1 MLWRIKSGMDESLD
15 AWAVHGVGGF
25 FGTIC
30 AGIFATTAV
39 CSYSGLLE
47 GNVHQFTANIIGAV
61 VVTIYAFVVTYAI
74 ALIIDKMLGLR
85 VSEEEE
91 YVGLDLSQHGET
103 CR

>member
-25 FGTIC
+25 MGTIF

-47 GNVHQFTANIIGAV
+47 EMFT
-61 VVTIYAFVVTYAI
+61 
-74 ALIIDKMLGLR
+74 
-85 VSEEEE
+85 S
-91 YVGLDLSQHGET
+91 SQQT
-103 CR
+103 

>member
-1 MLWRIKSGMDESLD
+1 MDESLD

-25 FGTIC
+25 MGTIF

-47 GNVHQFTANIIGAV
+47 GNVHQFTANVIGAV
-61 VVTIYAFVVTYAI
+61 VVTLFAFVATYVI
-74 ALIIDKMLGLR
+74 AYGIDRTMGLR